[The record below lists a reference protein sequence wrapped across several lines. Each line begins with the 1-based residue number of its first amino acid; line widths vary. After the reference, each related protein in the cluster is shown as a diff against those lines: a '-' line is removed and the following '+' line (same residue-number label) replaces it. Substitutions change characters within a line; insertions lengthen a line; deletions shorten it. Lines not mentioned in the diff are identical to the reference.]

1 MSFNA
6 KTFEYKTAGNYL
18 SKVNNRNTRTMRE
31 IHSKAIIKAPERRH
45 CVAYLYPSDDFRVHR
60 WATPWRRSVVF
71 MTNFE
76 QISHVVL
83 VFLVFLLLNLNKQMP
98 TWLVMSQPF
107 KRQSHKMVKHTQT
120 IRRKFADEL
129 FEFVWPFCEL
139 AFKAL
144 G

>member
-6 KTFEYKTAGNYL
+6 KTFEYSNYL

-139 AFKAL
+139 TFKAL

>member
-45 CVAYLYPSDDFRVHR
+45 CVAYLYPSDDFRVYR

-120 IRRKFADEL
+120 IRRLLLTISLSVFNH
-129 FEFVWPFCEL
+129 FCEVG
-139 AFKAL
+139 A
-144 G
+144 